1 MFGFV
6 LLHGRSD
13 HAHLVSVVVVWN
25 IVGVALDVRLHFL
38 FVLESFIADCAL
50 VAL

>member
-6 LLHGRSD
+6 LLHGRPD
-13 HAHLVSVVVVWN
+13 HTHLVGIVVVWN
-25 IVGVALDVRLHFL
+25 IIGMALDVRLHFL
-38 FVLESFIADCAL
+38 FVLESFIANCAL